1 MSNIDSLHKSCRE
14 LEQRLH
20 EVSEE
25 KRRVETES
33 TRQRE
38 ALHKM
43 QDREQDLSKDIE
55 TLRDENSHH
64 SGTISRLQVHRVCVC
79 FIVYSACKV
88 QWNLSNMDSN
98 GAEES
103 AMVSEVSEVEMHAR
117 VVLEVVQ

>member
-1 MSNIDSLHKSCRE
+1 M
-14 LEQRLH
+14 
-20 EVSEE
+20 SEE

-64 SGTISRLQVHRVCVC
+64 SGTISRLQVHCVCVC
-79 FIVYSACKV
+79 ALLYIQHAKYSGTSLIWTAMGQKKV
-88 QWNLSNMDSN
+88 PLLVRCQRFKCMQ
-98 GAEES
+98 E
-103 AMVSEVSEVEMHAR
+103 
-117 VVLEVVQ
+117 